1 MPSEFEKNLEK
12 YAEVIVEVGL
22 NLQPGQRLLIGAP
35 GPPLY
40 GTPIELAPLIR
51 LITAKAYQIGAR
63 FVDVMWEDE
72 QLHHIRFRHATQ
84 DSFEEFPSWRSDEA
98 IKIAKAGDAIIMIA
112 SENPNLL
119 NRHDTKRTS
128 KFLDA
133 CWKYYKPLM
142 DLRHKKMMNCTLITP
157 ALDRW
162 ADKVLPDMPQND
174 RKEKLWDIIFDICRV
189 KQKDPVSAW
198 REHIKQ
204 LVARSNYLNQKQYIA
219 LKFVAPGTDL
229 TIGLPLGHIWQSAHV
244 TTQNGI
250 SFLANF
256 PSEEICTIPHKDKV
270 DGIVRATKPRA
281 AEVMIED
288 FSLTFSEGRVIKAT
302 AKKGEEILHEKLKK
316 DMGASRLGE
325 VALVPHSSSISQSGL
340 IFYNVLLDENAS
352 CHLALG
358 QCLRFCMKDGEKMS
372 DDEILAVGGNI
383 SGIHAD
389 FMIGSGEMNVNGV
402 LEDGTVEPI
411 MRKGEWAFNV

>member
-1 MPSEFEKNLEK
+1 
-12 YAEVIVEVGL
+12 
-22 NLQPGQRLLIGAP
+22 LIGAP

-40 GTPIELAPLIR
+40 GTPIELLPLIR
-51 LITAKAYQIGAR
+51 LVTAKAYQIGAR

-72 QLHHIRFRHATQ
+72 LLHHIRFRHASQ

-98 IKIAKAGDAIIMIA
+98 IKIVKTGDAIIIIA

-119 NRHDTKRTS
+119 NGYDTKRTS

-162 ADKVLPDMPQND
+162 ADKVLPDIPLNQ

-198 REHIKQ
+198 REYINQ

-219 LKFVAPGTDL
+219 LKFVALGTDL

-250 SFLANF
+250 NFLANF

-302 AKKGEEILHEKLKK
+302 AKKGEEILLEKLKK

-325 VALVPHSSSISQSGL
+325 VALVPYSSPISQSGL

-372 DDEILAVGGNI
+372 DDELIAAGGNI
-383 SGIHAD
+383 SGIHVD

-411 MRKGEWAFNV
+411 MRKGEWTFIV

>member
-1 MPSEFEKNLEK
+1 MLSEFEKNLEK
-12 YAEVIVEVGL
+12 YAELIVEVGL

-35 GPPLY
+35 GPPIY
-40 GTPIELAPLIR
+40 GTPIELLPLIR

-72 QLHHIRFRHATQ
+72 QLHHIRFQHAIQ

-119 NRHDTKRTS
+119 NGHDTKRTS

-162 ADKVLPDMPQND
+162 ADKILPDIPQNE
-174 RKEKLWDIIFDICRV
+174 RKEKLWDIIFNICRV
-189 KQKDPVSAW
+189 KRKDPVSAW
-198 REHIKQ
+198 REHINQ

-250 SFLANF
+250 NFLANF
-256 PSEEICTIPHKDKV
+256 PSEEIFTTPHKDKV

-281 AEVMIED
+281 AEVTIED

-316 DMGASRLGE
+316 DVGANRLGE
-325 VALVPHSSSISQSGL
+325 IALVSHSSPISQSGL
-340 IFYNVLLDENAS
+340 IFYNVILDENAS

-358 QCLRFCMKDGEKMS
+358 QCLRFCIKDGEKMS
-372 DDEILAVGGNI
+372 DDELLTVGGNI
-383 SGIHAD
+383 SGIHVD
-389 FMIGSGEMNVNGV
+389 FMIGSGEMKVDGV
-402 LEDGTVEPI
+402 LEDGRVEPI
-411 MRKGEWAFNV
+411 MRKGEWVFSV